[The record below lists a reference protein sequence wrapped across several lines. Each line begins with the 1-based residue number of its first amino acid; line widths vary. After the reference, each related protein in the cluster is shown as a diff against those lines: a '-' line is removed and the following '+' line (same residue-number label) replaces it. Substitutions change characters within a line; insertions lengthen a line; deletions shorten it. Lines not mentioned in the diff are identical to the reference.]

1 MEPTLQKIDA
11 FLKKYSSSI
20 HVFLTA
26 WNLIIVGW
34 ATGIPVN
41 LADIGIPYT
50 LDVRSI
56 VSDIQLHAHI
66 PTWMLAVVG
75 FAANA
80 TIAYSAWRKK
90 HVQTIDVAPGDVV
103 ITHPT
108 DAPVPTEKI
117 QLVVKDDTKSEGK

>member
-1 MEPTLQKIDA
+1 MEPLFQKIDV

-20 HVFLTA
+20 HIFLTA

-41 LADIGIPYT
+41 LEAIGIPYT
-50 LDVRSI
+50 IDVRSI
-56 VSDIQLHAHI
+56 ISYLQLHAHI
-66 PTWMLAVVG
+66 PTYVLAIVG

-90 HVQTIDVAPGDVV
+90 HVNIVDVAPGDVL
-103 ITHPT
+103 IAHPT
-108 DAPVPTEKI
+108 DAPVPVQQV
-117 QLVVKDDTKSEGK
+117 QLNIKDDKKPEGK